1 MLASP
6 FWYDNGLLRFGTA
19 TPKCAGRAA
28 FASMAQRKAIMSDA
42 IRDNSARGR
51 FEMDAGSDVAV
62 VNYRLAPGV
71 ITLSHTEVPEELEG
85 RGLGSTI
92 VRGVLD
98 IVRARGLEVV
108 PACGFVAAFI
118 RKNPQYHDLLVQR

>member
-1 MLASP
+1 
-6 FWYDNGLLRFGTA
+6 
-19 TPKCAGRAA
+19 
-28 FASMAQRKAIMSDA
+28 MSDE

-51 FEMDAGSDVAV
+51 FEMNAGDDIAV
-62 VNYRLAPGV
+62 IYYGLAPGI

-98 IVRARGLEVV
+98 IVRARGLKVV

-118 RKNPQYHDLLVQR
+118 RKNPDYQDLLASESKA

>member
-1 MLASP
+1 
-6 FWYDNGLLRFGTA
+6 
-19 TPKCAGRAA
+19 
-28 FASMAQRKAIMSDA
+28 MSEEV
-42 IRDNSARGR
+42 RDNPDRSR
-51 FEMDAGSDVAV
+51 FEMDAGNDIAV

-85 RGLGSTI
+85 QGLGSTI

-98 IVRARGLEVV
+98 IVRGRGLKVV

-118 RKNPQYHDLLVQR
+118 RKNPDYRDLLV

>member
-1 MLASP
+1 MTSE
-6 FWYDNGLLRFGTA
+6 
-19 TPKCAGRAA
+19 
-28 FASMAQRKAIMSDA
+28 
-42 IRDNSARGR
+42 IRDNPARSR
-51 FEMDAGSDVAV
+51 FEMDAGNDVAF

-85 RGLGSTI
+85 LGNGSKI

-98 IVRARGLEVV
+98 IVRARGLKVV

-118 RKNPQYHDLLVQR
+118 RKNPDYRDLLA

>member
-1 MLASP
+1 MTDTIK
-6 FWYDNGLLRFGTA
+6 DNV
-19 TPKCAGRAA
+19 
-28 FASMAQRKAIMSDA
+28 
-42 IRDNSARGR
+42 ARSR
-51 FEMDAGSDVAV
+51 FEMDTNDGIAF

-85 RGLGSTI
+85 RGLGSAI

-98 IVRARGLEVV
+98 VARARRLKVV

-118 RKNPQYHDLLVQR
+118 RKNPGYQDLLA

>member
-1 MLASP
+1 MT
-6 FWYDNGLLRFGTA
+6 DT
-19 TPKCAGRAA
+19 
-28 FASMAQRKAIMSDA
+28 
-42 IRDNSARGR
+42 IRDNVARSR
-51 FEMDAGSDVAV
+51 FEMDINDGIAF

-85 RGLGSTI
+85 RGLGSAI

-98 IVRARGLEVV
+98 VARARRLNVV

-118 RKNPQYHDLLVQR
+118 RKNPGYQDLLA

>member
-1 MLASP
+1 MTTV
-6 FWYDNGLLRFGTA
+6 LRIGA
-19 TPKCAGRAA
+19 AAPKCTEQWQCRWFCPATG
-28 FASMAQRKAIMSDA
+28 AQRKFMPNE
-42 IRDNSARGR
+42 IRDNPDRNR
-51 FEMDAGSDVAV
+51 FEMDAGNDVAV

-85 RGLGSTI
+85 QGLGSRI

-98 IVRARGLEVV
+98 IVRGRGLKVV

-118 RKNPQYHDLLVQR
+118 RKNPDYRDLLV